1 MTPQVSW
8 RKLLVNDDRHGP
20 LPTLL
25 LALTVVT
32 GLVDAVSILSLGR
45 VFVAN
50 MTGNVVFIG
59 FALAGAPGFSLPAS
73 VGALVGFLVGAGF
86 GGQLARRL
94 HEHRGRLL
102 LAGSSVETV
111 CVATGLVIVA
121 IGSPH
126 IHVGP
131 EVAAAAVLG
140 AALGTQ
146 NAVVRALG
154 VPDLTTTVLTLTLTG
169 LVADARSGFTPTA
182 LRRLFAVA
190 TMFGGALLGAVLV
203 LKVSSTA
210 GLGAATGILLAVVVS
225 VAALNVRHRPWHNA
239 PA

>member
-1 MTPQVSW
+1 MPHSGW
-8 RKLLVNDDRHGP
+8 RKLLVDDDRHGP

-73 VGALVGFLVGAGF
+73 LGALLGFLVGAGL
-86 GGQLARRL
+86 GGHLARRI
-94 HEHRGRLL
+94 HDHRGRLL
-102 LAGSSVETV
+102 LVGSSVETV
-111 CVATGLVIVA
+111 CIAAGLLIVA

-126 IHVGP
+126 IRVGP
-131 EVAAAAVLG
+131 EVAAAVVLG

-182 LRRLFAVA
+182 FRRLFAVA
-190 TMFGGALLGAVLV
+190 TMFGGAFLGAVLD
-203 LKVSSTA
+203 LEVSPSA
-210 GLGAATGILLAVVVS
+210 ALGTATGILAAVVVS
-225 VAALNVRHRPWHNA
+225 SAALSLRHRPWHNA